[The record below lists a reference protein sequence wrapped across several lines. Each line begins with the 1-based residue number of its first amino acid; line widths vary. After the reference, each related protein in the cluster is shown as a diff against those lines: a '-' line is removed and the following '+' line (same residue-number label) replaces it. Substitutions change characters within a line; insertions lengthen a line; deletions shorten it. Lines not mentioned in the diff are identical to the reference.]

1 MRRLIVDLLLAHVIA
16 SYAVLVGMTV
26 ADDWPPA
33 EVWLVAP
40 AAAPAAVWDVM
51 TNPPLFAR
59 PAVAL
64 ATIVGSYVAGFAAV
78 LAWRRL
84 VPRDFFHNRRRRRRR
99 AGLCTECGYNLT
111 GNKSGLCPECG
122 VHVVPKA
129 RLMLRRGR

>member
-1 MRRLIVDLLLAHVIA
+1 MRRLILDLLLAHVIA
-16 SYAVLVGMTV
+16 SYAVLVGMTLI
-26 ADDWPPA
+26 DDRPPA
-33 EVWLVAP
+33 EVWVVAP
-40 AAAPAAVWDVM
+40 VAAPVALWEAM

-59 PAVAL
+59 PVAAL
-64 ATIVGSYVAGFAAV
+64 ATILGSFATGFAAT

-84 VPRDFFHNRRRRRRR
+84 VPRDFFRSRRQRRRR

-129 RLMLRRGR
+129 RLMVRRNR